1 MGIKGKKNVPITAR
15 VNAGLF
21 NQKKGVTEPVLN
33 VGPAGVY
40 GNNQTKN
47 IPSPSKKRGYTMK
60 ASPFKQKADEGDIKV
75 ITQDPDTKK
84 EVTVKGKDKKVYTP
98 PKRTK
103 EGDEAYAKLTPEQR
117 KAQDDKYKK
126 KNTKVVKGKDEKKT
140 VTVKGKKREKP
151 VQTRDA
157 EDTQTARERSNTVRG
172 GKRMNRKEK
181 NAAIKEAK
189 AQAKIDNPD
198 DRKARRKAVK
208 KAKNQAKLTQA
219 QKDRKLAAASGAGA
233 QRQAEQNRS
242 ISARKTG
249 TLKSNERNLRESD
262 MSPDTKKKLV
272 DKQLGTNSET
282 VKKTN
287 PNVSGVSKEDLE
299 GTNSKSKKGRFA
311 GKSKMKKK
319 K

>member
-84 EVTVKGKDKKVYTP
+84 EVTVKGKDKKVYTK

-140 VTVKGKKREKP
+140 VIVKGKKREKP
-151 VQTRDA
+151 VQIRDA

-181 NAAIKEAK
+181 NAAIREAK

-208 KAKNQAKLTQA
+208 KAKNKAKLTQA

-249 TLKSNERNLRESD
+249 TVKSNERSLRESD
-262 MSPDTKKKLV
+262 MSSDTKKKLV
-272 DKQLGTNSET
+272 DKQLGVNSQT
-282 VKKTN
+282 AKKTN

-299 GTNSKSKKGRFA
+299 GTNKSKTN
-311 GKSKMKKK
+311 KKN
-319 K
+319 